1 MFAVPNRV
9 ISTVFSKLSNEAHH
23 PAGSS
28 SWLALQRPGMPSTS
42 FIEGPVFD
50 KYGYLW
56 ICDIPWGRIYRIS
69 PDRNVEL
76 IVEYDGEPN
85 GLVFHQDG
93 RLIIADYK
101 NGLMAL
107 DPESKKISIFYD
119 RPNGERF
126 KGVNDL
132 IFSESG
138 DLYFTDQ
145 GQTGLHDP
153 TGRLFRLTANG
164 KLECLLDNVPS
175 PNGLVLAPDG
185 RSLLL
190 AVTRDNA
197 VWRVP
202 LSADG
207 GVAKVGVFIRLNGG
221 GGPDGLAIDAKGN
234 LAVCHLGLGAVWIF
248 DKVGEPI
255 RRIQAPHGVLTTN
268 ATFGPSSHPGLY
280 ITESETGTIL
290 HAEVDW

>member
-1 MFAVPNRV
+1 MFAAPDRIAATIFAELDDDN
-9 ISTVFSKLSNEAHH
+9 HH
-23 PAGSS
+23 PAGNS
-28 SWLALQRPGMPSTS
+28 SWLALQRPGVPSTS
-42 FIEGPVFD
+42 FIEGPAFD
-50 KYGYLW
+50 KDGNLW

-69 PDRNVEL
+69 PESKVEL
-76 IVEYDGEPN
+76 VIQYDGEPN
-85 GLVFHQDG
+85 GLAFHPDG

-101 NGLMAL
+101 NGLMTLDTASAAL
-107 DPESKKISIFYD
+107 TAYYD

-132 IFSESG
+132 IFAKNG

-153 TGRLFRLTANG
+153 TGRLFRLTVQG

-175 PNGLVLAPDG
+175 PNGLVLAPDE
-185 RSLLL
+185 RSVLL

-202 LSADG
+202 LNANG
-207 GVAKVGVFIRLNGG
+207 GVSKVGAFVRLSGG

-234 LAVCHLGLGAVWIF
+234 LAICHLGLGSVWIF
-248 DKVGEPI
+248 NPIGEPI
-255 RRIQAPHGVLTTN
+255 RRIQAPEGFLTTN
-268 ATFGPSSHPGLY
+268 ATFSHEQTGLY
-280 ITESETGTIL
+280 ITESETGKVL
-290 HAEVDW
+290 YAKVDW